1 MFKTCCLWASPI
13 FSFFGKWLFAFVW
26 GWDQIETTFWDYLTF
41 LASQGFISRYINQH
55 WHPLYIFHVCHQT
68 PNRTEPH
75 IVENW
80 GIIMALLFLRLISW
94 KSPPQSIKIFVK
106 LEFFTNVLVV
116 LFVIVSESFS
126 CFLLSIKWVTLKR
139 IVILVLT
146 VAKMWTL
153 NWVGRTFL
161 WYVSSSKIIVI
172 VFYYMWLSWW
182 HTWKIYPWVIFQ
194 QT

>member
-1 MFKTCCLWASPI
+1 MFKICCLWTSPI

-55 WHPLYIFHVCHQT
+55 WHPLYIFHMSPKLV
-68 PNRTEPH
+68 RTEPH

-80 GIIMALLFLRLISW
+80 GIIMALLFLRLIPW
-94 KSPPQSIKIFVK
+94 KGPPQSIKIFVK

-153 NWVGRTFL
+153 NWVGRTFS
-161 WYVSSSKIIVI
+161 WYQSQK
-172 VFYYMWLSWW
+172 
-182 HTWKIYPWVIFQ
+182 
-194 QT
+194 